1 MSPQRRSGKKILRLA
16 LPILLV
22 AALALTGLAVWLLY
36 GVTRPP
42 RQAYLVTPER
52 FRNLSARGMQ
62 ATDER
67 WQNADGT
74 EARGWLLRGTPGSPA
89 VILFHAY
96 GADRSWLF
104 NLAVKLNEATN
115 FTVLVPDARG
125 HGLDPLVNW
134 TSFGAHETQDASA
147 AINHLRTLAGA
158 QGSPLVGDAGIG
170 LYGVEMG
177 AYTALVSTTREG
189 ARVRSLVLDSVP
201 ATPDDVLRAAVRER
215 VPIGSVVFEEVARGG
230 LRLYLL
236 GNYDNT
242 ASCAAAS
249 SINAQRVLLLS
260 GPDAGPLRDSTQTLT
275 ACFPVAANVETNVAL
290 PLTGVRLASA
300 TGERGEAYDR
310 LVINFFNQTLR

>member
-22 AALALTGLAVWLLY
+22 AALALTGSVVWLLY

-125 HGLDPLVNW
+125 HGLDPLINW

-147 AINHLRTLAGA
+147 AINHLRTL
-158 QGSPLVGDAGIG
+158 VGDAGIG

-177 AYTALVSTTREG
+177 AYTALVAATREG

-201 ATPDDVLRAAVRER
+201 AAPDDVLRAAVRER
-215 VPIGSVVFEEVARGG
+215 VPVGSVVFEELARGG

-260 GPDAGPLRDSTQTLT
+260 GPDAGPLRDSTQTLA
-275 ACFPVAANVETNVAL
+275 ACFPVAATNVETNGAL
-290 PLTGVRLASA
+290 PLTGIRLASA
-300 TGERGEAYDR
+300 TGEQGEAYDR